1 MQRCSTSNIARRVG
15 AILVLALCLAPL
27 PASAAKFVALV
38 VGVSHYS
45 APLSALPSPVK
56 DSDAMASTLQGFGF
70 QVFRLNDPDVATF
83 QRGLVEFVN
92 QAKGADA
99 AVVFYSGHGFQLN
112 GENYFVPV
120 DGSFDSVNAFKADFT
135 TVSSVIEKLDS
146 AKAKFKFII
155 LDACRSDPFVAGD
168 KMNMGAVIATA
179 GLAEQRKLGVNT
191 LISYASAPGEVSLDL
206 GKSVGYSF
214 YTHEFLKVLRA
225 AQSVE
230 VGVLTRQVRAAVI
243 AYASRAHVEQVPWEA
258 SSMSRE
264 FYFSRAAAG
273 KIADIL
279 PELPQEAPK
288 SGFIIADSG
297 RRALTLAELAKFN
310 PAELRIARNE
320 IFARHGRIFVSD
332 DLRAYFAKFSWYHP
346 VSAEVTLSQLE
357 EANVV
362 LIREAEKTNT
372 KAEVT
377 VARAPS
383 DFLIPDSDAH
393 RLTRADL
400 VNLSPSDLRIAR
412 NEIYA
417 RRGRYFQS
425 ADLKARFEK
434 FSWYQPYTWNPG
446 LNPIERA
453 NVDLIQ
459 SMENGPAKTSY

>member
-1 MQRCSTSNIARRVG
+1 MRTVQSVRVV
-15 AILVLALCLAPL
+15 ASFIVALSLVPL
-27 PASAAKFVALV
+27 PAVAAKNVALV

-56 DSDAMASTLQGFGF
+56 DSDAMAAVLQGFGF
-70 QVFRLNDPDVATF
+70 QVYRLNDPDVATF

-120 DGSFDSVNAFKADFT
+120 DGSFDSVDAFKADFT

-146 AKAKFKFII
+146 AHAKFKFII

-168 KMNMGAVIATA
+168 RMNMGAVIATA

-191 LISYASAPGEVSLDL
+191 LISYASGPGQASLDL
-206 GKSVGYSF
+206 GPSVGFSF
-214 YTHEFLKVLRA
+214 YTNELLKVLKA
-225 AQSVE
+225 AQNVE
-230 VGVLTRQVRAAVI
+230 VGILTREVRAAVI
-243 AYASRAHVEQVPWEA
+243 AYAHSAHVDQVPWEN
-258 SSMSRE
+258 SSMIGT
-264 FYFSRAAAG
+264 FYFSRAPNG
-273 KIADIL
+273 KVADIL

-288 SGFIIADSG
+288 NGFVIADSDK
-297 RRALTLAELAKFN
+297 RALMVAELAKFN

-320 IFARHGRIFVSD
+320 IFARHGRIFVSA
-332 DLRAYFAKFSWYHP
+332 DLKAYFGKFSWYHP
-346 VSAEVTLSQLE
+346 VAAEVTLSKLE
-357 EANVV
+357 EANVA
-362 LIREAEKTNT
+362 LIREAEKNNT
-372 KAEVT
+372 RPEVT

-383 DFLIPDSDAH
+383 DFLIPDSDT
-393 RLTRADL
+393 RKLTTEDL
-400 VNLSPSDLRIAR
+400 KNLTPDQLRIAR

-425 ADLKARFEK
+425 EDLKERFEK
-434 FSWYQPYTWNPG
+434 FSWYKPYTWNPG

-459 SMENGPAKTSY
+459 HLERGDAKTSY

>member
-1 MQRCSTSNIARRVG
+1 MRQFLTSSIARKFI
-15 AILVLALCLAPL
+15 AAFILALSLAPL

-45 APLSALPSPVK
+45 APLSALPSPLK

-99 AVVFYSGHGFQLN
+99 AIVFYSGHGFQLN

-206 GKSVGYSF
+206 GPSVGYSF
-214 YTHEFLKVLRA
+214 YTNEFLKVLKTA
-225 AQSVE
+225 KSVE
-230 VGVLTRQVRAAVI
+230 VGVLTREVRAAVI

-258 SSMSRE
+258 SSMSSE
-264 FYFSRAAAG
+264 FYFSRGAAG

-288 SGFIIADSG
+288 SGFIIADSD
-297 RRALTLAELAKFN
+297 RRALTLTELAKFN

-320 IFARHGRIFVSD
+320 IFARHGRIFVSA
-332 DLRAYFAKFSWYHP
+332 DLKAYFAKFSWYHP
-346 VSAEVTLSQLE
+346 VSAEVPLSKLE
-357 EANVV
+357 EANVALV
-362 LIREAEKTNT
+362 REAEKSNT
-372 KAEVT
+372 RAELSVKRPT
-377 VARAPS
+377 S
-383 DFLIPDSDAH
+383 DFLIADSDTR
-393 RLTRADL
+393 RLTREDFANFSLADL
-400 VNLSPSDLRIAR
+400 RVAR

-425 ADLKARFEK
+425 EDLKARFER

-453 NVDLIQ
+453 NVDLILDL
-459 SMENGPAKTSY
+459 EREGAKTSY